1 MFHVLPRKL
10 LMLHNHLLKNSNR
23 RARSS
28 RRIHSSLFLLDERGA
43 RSNAVTIVII
53 FKVQI

>member
-1 MFHVLPRKL
+1 MFHLLPRKL
-10 LMLHNHLLKNSNR
+10 LMLHHHLLKNSNR